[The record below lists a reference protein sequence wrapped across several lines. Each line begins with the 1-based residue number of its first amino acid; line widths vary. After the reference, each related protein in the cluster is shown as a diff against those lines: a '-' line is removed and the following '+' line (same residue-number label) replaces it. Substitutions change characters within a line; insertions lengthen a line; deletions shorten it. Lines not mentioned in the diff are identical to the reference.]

1 MVWADGTHFLIDK
14 SVKKVKN
21 EHGHL
26 SAFRIFRLMFGVNIE
41 IKGSVIF
48 DL

>member
-1 MVWADGTHFLIDK
+1 MDK
-14 SVKKVKN
+14 
-21 EHGHL
+21 HL